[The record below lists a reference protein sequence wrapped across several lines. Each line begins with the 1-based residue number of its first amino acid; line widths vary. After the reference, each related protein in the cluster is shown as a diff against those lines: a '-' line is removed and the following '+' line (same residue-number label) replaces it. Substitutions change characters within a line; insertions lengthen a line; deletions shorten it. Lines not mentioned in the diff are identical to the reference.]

1 MDIMGLLRSQRVAF
15 VFMSFVIAF
24 AIVLAKFY
32 FGWFGVGL
40 VGLLGLVISLR
51 AEIFDRYGDPHE
63 RSCTHVVQMYSRQ
76 LDNRQFENCDAQLRR
91 QGEDF
96 RRDIL
101 HRAVNTVPG
110 AIMFLGMAMYLV
122 RVV

>member
-1 MDIMGLLRSQRVAF
+1 MSIMGILRSPRTAF
-15 VFMSFVIAF
+15 VFMAFVIAV

-51 AEIFDRYGDPHE
+51 AEIFDEYGDPHE

-76 LDNRQFENCDAQLRR
+76 LDNRQLENRDAQLRR
-91 QGEDF
+91 QGEDMK
-96 RRDIL
+96 RDTM
-101 HRAVNTVPG
+101 HRAINTVLG
-110 AIMFLGMAMYLV
+110 AIMFFGMAMYFV
-122 RVV
+122 RVI